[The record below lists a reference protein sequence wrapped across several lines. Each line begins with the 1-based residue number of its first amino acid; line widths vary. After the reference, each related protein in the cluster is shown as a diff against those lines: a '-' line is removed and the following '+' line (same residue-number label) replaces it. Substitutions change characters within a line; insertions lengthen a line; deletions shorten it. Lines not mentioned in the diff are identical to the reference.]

1 MTVVGRKI
9 QIIAGLIIVFS
20 MGVVFLSH
28 AQDDERVIQFS
39 GVVVEQDSTS
49 GIPGVHVYVPGKRR
63 GTSANFYGYFSFP
76 VLVGDTVIF
85 SSVGYQ
91 RKRYIIPNTQDDM
104 LTVIV
109 PMKADTIILDETIVM
124 PYPTEELFKEA
135 ILAMRPSEDKD
146 YVTMQNNIDP
156 VTLAEMYRQL
166 PNDASMNYSYLV
178 QQQHDYL
185 FDAYGPRS
193 NQLLNPFAWADFFKS
208 LKKKK

>member
-1 MTVVGRKI
+1 
-9 QIIAGLIIVFS
+9 

>member
-1 MTVVGRKI
+1 LTVVGRKI